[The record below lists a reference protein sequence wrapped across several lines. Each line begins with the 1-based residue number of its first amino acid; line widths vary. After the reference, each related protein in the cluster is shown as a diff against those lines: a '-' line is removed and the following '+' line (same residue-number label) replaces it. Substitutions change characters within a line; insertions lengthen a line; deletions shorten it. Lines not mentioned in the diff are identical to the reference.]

1 MKIYTD
7 LHGRT
12 SLFNIPDWGISEIQS
27 IGADIIY
34 DYDDSVNIY
43 FGDLLV
49 GEDVKSLPNLKWI
62 HFPSVGINRALIP
75 EVLNSD
81 IVVTNSKGIFCKSVS
96 SLAMSFI
103 LYFSKG
109 LHFVQKLKDE
119 NKLNRENFDEYIN
132 YLKEPN
138 DTKCLIVGYGD
149 IGKELGKMCKSLNM
163 KVYTIQTKDNLMESI
178 YKNRPDF
185 VINLLP
191 LTLKTNHLFDA
202 KLFKCM
208 KPDSYF
214 INLGRGKTVVEDD
227 LIQILKDKV
236 IAGAGLDV
244 FDVEPLPKESELWN
258 LDNVLM
264 TPHIAN
270 IDKNYWKNQIEL
282 FIDNLQRFKNNK
294 KLKNLMNLERGY

>member
-1 MKIYTD
+1 
-7 LHGRT
+7 
-12 SLFNIPDWGISEIQS
+12 
-27 IGADIIY
+27 
-34 DYDDSVNIY
+34 
-43 FGDLLV
+43 
-49 GEDVKSLPNLKWI
+49 
-62 HFPSVGINRALIP
+62 
-75 EVLNSD
+75 
-81 IVVTNSKGIFCKSVS
+81 
-96 SLAMSFI
+96 
-103 LYFSKG
+103 
-109 LHFVQKLKDE
+109 
-119 NKLNRENFDEYIN
+119 
-132 YLKEPN
+132 
-138 DTKCLIVGYGD
+138 
-149 IGKELGKMCKSLNM
+149 
-163 KVYTIQTKDNLMESI
+163 
-178 YKNRPDF
+178 
-185 VINLLP
+185 
-191 LTLKTNHLFDA
+191 
-202 KLFKCM
+202 M

>member
-1 MKIYTD
+1 
-7 LHGRT
+7 
-12 SLFNIPDWGISEIQS
+12 
-27 IGADIIY
+27 
-34 DYDDSVNIY
+34 
-43 FGDLLV
+43 
-49 GEDVKSLPNLKWI
+49 
-62 HFPSVGINRALIP
+62 
-75 EVLNSD
+75 
-81 IVVTNSKGIFCKSVS
+81 
-96 SLAMSFI
+96 
-103 LYFSKG
+103 
-109 LHFVQKLKDE
+109 
-119 NKLNRENFDEYIN
+119 
-132 YLKEPN
+132 
-138 DTKCLIVGYGD
+138 
-149 IGKELGKMCKSLNM
+149 M

-227 LIQILKDKV
+227 LVQILKDKV

-282 FIDNLQRFKNNK
+282 FINNVQRFKSNK